1 MFKNAI
7 VGDRVWSIRK
17 GWGTVIK
24 VDTDSDYPIKVRL
37 DVSERIEGY
46 TYDGRFTSVD
56 LGPELFWDEVH
67 IVAPSKP
74 KVKRSYEEVKWCNIY
89 PISYSG
95 CFGKLNDKYLYG
107 CLGNNPDIVKDT
119 GLSASVTVAKVVF
132 TFEVEE

>member
-1 MFKNAI
+1 MFKNAV

-89 PISYSG
+89 PKGVSTG
-95 CFGKLNDKYLYG
+95 FGILNNKYFFG
-107 CLGNNPDIVKDT
+107 CLGNNPETVKENS
-119 GLSASVTVAKVVF
+119 LSRAVALAKVVF